1 MKRLFIFL
9 TALLTAFC
17 VAACGTA
24 QNDDVG
30 GSVAT
35 SFAHDG
41 ESMSAQIEKNSE
53 TEQNTEMKMNVTVGG
68 RTFTAT
74 LEENDAVREFV
85 EMMRESPVSVEM
97 NDYSGFEKVGGLG
110 RSLTANDSQTTTV
123 AGDVVLYCGDQ
134 IVMFYGSN
142 SWSYTRLG
150 HIDDLTGWEDALGSG
165 NVTAVFTL
173 AE

>member
-1 MKRLFIFL
+1 MKRLVVLL
-9 TALLTAFC
+9 TALLTAVC
-17 VAACGTA
+17 VAACGAA
-24 QNDDVG
+24 QNEDLSDSAGTVM
-30 GSVAT
+30 
-35 SFAHDG
+35 HDG
-41 ESMSAQIEKNSE
+41 ESASAQIEKDSE

-97 NDYSGFEKVGGLG
+97 RDYSGFEKVGGLG

-123 AGDVVLYCGDQ
+123 AGDVVLYRGDQ

>member
-1 MKRLFIFL
+1 MKRLFILL
-9 TALLTAFC
+9 TALLTAGC
-17 VAACGTA
+17 VAACGAA
-24 QNDDVG
+24 QNEDLSDSAGTVM
-30 GSVAT
+30 
-35 SFAHDG
+35 HDG
-41 ESMSAQIEKNSE
+41 EVVSAQIEKNSE

-110 RSLTANDSQTTTV
+110 RGLTANDSQTTTV
-123 AGDVVLYCGDQ
+123 AGDIVLYCGDQ
-134 IVMFYGSN
+134 IVMFYSSN
-142 SWSYTRLG
+142 SWSYTRIG

>member
-1 MKRLFIFL
+1 MKRLFILL
-9 TALLTAFC
+9 TALLTAVC

-24 QNDDVG
+24 QNDDADV
-30 GSVAT
+30 SVHAL
-35 SFAHDG
+35 SEHDG
-41 ESMSAQIEKNSE
+41 ESTSVQIEKISE
-53 TEQNTEMKMNVTVGG
+53 TGHNTEMKMNVTVGG

-97 NDYSGFEKVGGLG
+97 RDYSGFEKVGGLG

-165 NVTAVFTL
+165 SVTAIFSI